1 MLIQHLDPLASSLF
15 SLLAIGSLLLS
26 FVMLGSRWLKNYL
39 YAFAAESWVIA
50 ALSAAVGYYGNYPE
64 LYLIAILTL
73 LFRGLLLPY
82 LIWRIINRLKIGRE
96 IHEVLQPSSGLVIG
110 ALFVMFA
117 LAVSY
122 RVAGELQLETTVA
135 VLALT
140 VMLSM
145 KLIGFL
151 MLAVRHEAISQ
162 VLGLL
167 VLENGIFLGSQILVP
182 GMPLLI
188 ELVILFDLL
197 IIVACFGVLVS
208 YLVDACRQSR
218 APSISSGSSADG
230 RRIAAGAVDRPAR
243 GAGRLSR
250 AAPRRGIWR
259 GAEPDRRVGRPRRR
273 AATCRSLPGAR
284 RCCSGAT
291 MSWST
296 GPRPG
301 SLLCTAIVYFLA
313 SIYAV
318 GYMRLLGED
327 ERLSQFYALFAGFA
341 ADHARRP
348 ADEQYRRSTGSRS
361 S

>member
-15 SLLAIGSLLLS
+15 SLLAIASLLLS

-39 YAFAAESWVIA
+39 YAFAAESWAIA
-50 ALSAAVGYYGNYPE
+50 ALSAVIGFYGNYPE

-82 LIWRIINRLKIGRE
+82 LIWRIIRRLKVDRE
-96 IHEVLQPSSGLVIG
+96 IHEILQPSSGLVIG

-122 RVAGELQLETTVA
+122 RVAAEFQLELTVA

-162 VLGLL
+162 ILGLL

-197 IIVACFGVLVS
+197 IVVACFGVLVS
-208 YLVDACRQSR
+208 YLLAH
-218 APSISSGSSADG
+218 
-230 RRIAAGAVDRPAR
+230 AGTTSTLQLK
-243 GAGRLSR
+243 RL
-250 AAPRRGIWR
+250 
-259 GAEPDRRVGRPRRR
+259 VG
-273 AATCRSLPGAR
+273 
-284 RCCSGAT
+284 
-291 MSWST
+291 
-296 GPRPG
+296 
-301 SLLCTAIVYFLA
+301 
-313 SIYAV
+313 
-318 GYMRLLGED
+318 
-327 ERLSQFYALFAGFA
+327 
-341 ADHARRP
+341 
-348 ADEQYRRSTGSRS
+348 
-361 S
+361 

>member
-15 SLLAIGSLLLS
+15 SLLAISSLLLS

-39 YAFAAESWVIA
+39 FAFAAESWAIA
-50 ALSAAVGYYGNYPE
+50 ALSAAVAYYGNYPE
-64 LYLIAILTL
+64 LYLIAMLTL

-82 LIWRIINRLKIGRE
+82 LIWRIIRRLKIGRE

-122 RVAGELQLETTVA
+122 RVSGEFHLELTVA

-151 MLAVRHEAISQ
+151 MLAVRSEAVSQ
-162 VLGLL
+162 ILGLL

-197 IIVACFGVLVS
+197 IVVACFGVLVS
-208 YLVDACRQSR
+208 YLMAHVGTTNTLDLK
-218 APSISSGSSADG
+218 
-230 RRIAAGAVDRPAR
+230 
-243 GAGRLSR
+243 RL
-250 AAPRRGIWR
+250 
-259 GAEPDRRVGRPRRR
+259 VG
-273 AATCRSLPGAR
+273 
-284 RCCSGAT
+284 
-291 MSWST
+291 
-296 GPRPG
+296 
-301 SLLCTAIVYFLA
+301 
-313 SIYAV
+313 
-318 GYMRLLGED
+318 
-327 ERLSQFYALFAGFA
+327 
-341 ADHARRP
+341 
-348 ADEQYRRSTGSRS
+348 
-361 S
+361 